1 MLLISSGACL
11 RCLLVLHLEL
21 ALVEQQVRISVPV
34 LTQDLDQ
41 IPLPSGMLLPGSYS
55 SVIERKCKYL
65 LAHVDG
71 WWIFD
76 QGDL

>member
-11 RCLLVLHLEL
+11 RCLLVLHLE

-76 QGDL
+76 QGDR

>member
-1 MLLISSGACL
+1 M
-11 RCLLVLHLEL
+11 LHLEL

-55 SVIERKCKYL
+55 SVIERKCK

-76 QGDL
+76 QGDR